1 MKRFIEFW
9 IILSTKSKL
18 NSVEVLI
25 SKALIDLNISHD
37 ECVLTNNVP
46 KKFDDIKKEIKNS
59 NDK

>member
-25 SKALIDLNISHD
+25 SKALIDSNISHD
-37 ECVLTNNVP
+37 ERILTNNVP

-59 NDK
+59 DDK